1 MNASGSNHI
10 KIFEAIRDDDFET
23 VKNIITTDPSAIN
36 AIAPKRPL
44 DTRGMSPLQVSL
56 CTGRHKK
63 IAWLLLESG
72 ANVNYI
78 PDKKWAEE
86 ARPVL
91 FDGVNA
97 AVWNARRYSWDGKSP
112 SRCSLNGNTQKR
124 NRTMHSNFF
133 KECWSSVKTFHRL
146 TITAGIV

>member
-23 VKNIITTDPSAIN
+23 VKNIITADPSAIN
-36 AIAPKRPL
+36 AIASKRPL

-86 ARPVL
+86 ARPV
-91 FDGVNA
+91 
-97 AVWNARRYSWDGKSP
+97 
-112 SRCSLNGNTQKR
+112 SL
-124 NRTMHSNFF
+124 
-133 KECWSSVKTFHRL
+133 
-146 TITAGIV
+146 